1 MADNALY
8 QYLEKSG
15 LDAYYPQLKQLGINL
30 DKLANMTLYD
40 LGRVVGVQSKMDRK
54 KFHELIHHLK
64 HNYGNGSSSP
74 SISSQDQE
82 QLLNLDKCQVFDL
95 GANRNGMFRDDE
107 KENNQNKI
115 NLNNNSGDDALL
127 DWETAVSRGAPNGGN
142 MMDDDFEVHQTQQ
155 RQSPPT
161 DNKLQQML
169 LLKKKQELLERLK
182 KDKDPGN
189 APNPLIKR
197 RISSGKNKAAML
209 NAGVSNQAPAGGG
222 GSGRQKSKIC
232 VAVRK
237 RPLNTQEKQ
246 KTEQDILEVEND
258 CQLTIHEPKT
268 KVDLTKY
275 VEKHPFVFDEV
286 FDDYATN
293 EDVYKRTAQPLVE
306 HVFNRGKAT
315 CFAYGQTGSGKTFT
329 MMGKNGQHGL
339 YLLAAI
345 DIFAR
350 LATNQKVWIS
360 FYEIYGGKLFDLL
373 NDRKKLT
380 AREDSKSMV
389 NIVGLSEMEVVSV
402 EALMTVIEFGNS
414 IRATG
419 STGANS
425 DSSRSHAILQIGIKQ
440 DDNKKPFGK
449 FSFIDLAGSE
459 RGADTAHNNKQT
471 RMEGADINKS
481 LLALKECIRSLD
493 QNHRHIPFRG
503 SKLTEVLKDSFL
515 GNSKTVMVANVAPS
529 GSSCEHTLNTLRY
542 ADRVKEMK
550 NPDDRLRQQTRL
562 REAQINGEIKRQQEA
577 LSKPPPVNAPPVISN
592 PHIAALLKKKGLLNQ
607 AGQKPP
613 PPSYDDEDIVE
624 ESYDDDDDDD
634 DIIIDEDEILDEDN
648 FDEFNDDLNND
659 LVNGDQQN
667 LLDERYE
674 GQLDDVDEKE
684 LERAHEEL
692 INKILEEEEEVIA
705 SHRQHIDDV
714 MDLMKQEM
722 RLLNDVEKPN
732 SAIDS
737 YVHELDG
744 ILVKK
749 MQAIKLLRDKLASFQ
764 QHLREEEILSRSF
777 KRDLK

>member
-1 MADNALY
+1 MSDSILY
-8 QYLEKSG
+8 QYLEKAG
-15 LDAYYPQLKQLGINL
+15 LDAYYPQLKQLGISL
-30 DKLANMTLYD
+30 DKLSNMTLYD
-40 LGRVVGVQSKMDRK
+40 LGRSVGVLTKGDRK

-64 HNYGNGSSSP
+64 HQYGTGTNSP
-74 SISSQDQE
+74 PSNSDNE
-82 QLLNLDKCQVFDL
+82 QLLGLDKCQPLDL
-95 GANRNGMFRDDE
+95 GSNRNGMFRDDE
-107 KENNQNKI
+107 KENNQNRM
-115 NLNNNSGDDALL
+115 NNMNNNVSDDALL
-127 DWETAVSRGAPNGGN
+127 DWDTAVSRVTSSSGG
-142 MMDDDFEVHQTQQ
+142 MTDDDFEVHHMQQ

-161 DNKLQQML
+161 DAKLQQML
-169 LLKKKQELLERLK
+169 LLKKKQELLEKFK
-182 KDKDPGN
+182 KDKESGN
-189 APNPLIKR
+189 NLAPLVKR
-197 RISSGKNKAAML
+197 RISSGKNKAALL
-209 NAGVSNQAPAGGG
+209 NAGVVSQAAAGGG
-222 GSGRQKSKIC
+222 NARQKSKIC

-237 RPLNTQEKQ
+237 RPLNSSEKQ
-246 KTEQDILEVEND
+246 KSETDILEVEND

-275 VEKHPFVFDEV
+275 VEKHPFIFDEV

-293 EDVYKRTAQPLVE
+293 EDVYRRTAQPLVE

-329 MMGKNGQHGL
+329 MMGKSGQHGL

-350 LATNQKVWIS
+350 LGTNQKVWIS

-373 NDRKKLT
+373 NNRKKLF

-389 NIVGLSEMEVVSV
+389 NIVGLSEMEVDSV
-402 EALMTVIEFGNS
+402 DALMTIIEYGNS

-419 STGANS
+419 STGANA
-425 DSSRSHAILQIGIKQ
+425 DSSRSHAILQIAIKQ
-440 DDNKKPFGK
+440 DGNKKPFGK

-515 GNSKTVMVANVAPS
+515 GNSRTVMIANVAPS

-550 NPDDRLRQQTRL
+550 STEELTRQQNRL
-562 REAQINGEIKRQQEA
+562 REAQLNGEIKRQEQER
-577 LSKPPPVNAPPVISN
+577 LKPAPVASAPIISN

-607 AGQKPP
+607 PQA
-613 PPSYDDEDIVE
+613 PSTYDEEDIIEEENYIDDEE
-624 ESYDDDDDDD
+624 DDDE
-634 DIIIDEDEILDEDN
+634 DIIIDEDEVLDEDN
-648 FDEFNDDLNND
+648 FDDFNEDFNNNN
-659 LVNGDQQN
+659 VGDQQN
-667 LLDERYE
+667 LMDERYE

-749 MQAIKLLRDKLASFQ
+749 MQAIKTLRDKLANFQ

-777 KRDLK
+777 RKENK